1 MINLLKE
8 NDINRGLTILEYI
21 DWCRLYNTKNIVNI
35 NSKYIKEDL
44 TKKEI
49 LDYSSW
55 LNKEHHKNMK
65 MHEYR
70 SETDKMLKCM
80 TCDHCKEISKDT
92 LRLPEI
98 LEYIVTCSKE
108 NVTFIK
114 RWNAHVS
121 DLPCWED

>member
-21 DWCRLYNTKNIVNI
+21 DWCNLYNVTKIVNI
-35 NSKYIKEDL
+35 KSSEDCTKE
-44 TKKEI
+44 EI
-49 LDYSSW
+49 LKYSSF
-55 LNKEHHKNMK
+55 LNENHKKQMK
-65 MHEYR
+65 MSYHN
-70 SETDKMLKCM
+70 SENDKMLKCM
-80 TCDHCKEISKDT
+80 TCDHCKHISKDT

-121 DLPCWED
+121 DLPCWEGRND